1 MSKHSE
7 LTDALMKKRADWY
20 IGYVKNESEE
30 CINRRIPYE
39 VAACDAKNR
48 SLTLRFITEDW
59 MMNPGKVIHG
69 GMICTMFDIT
79 MGITSLST
87 SGYFTPTVNMSVSFL
102 SPLPSND
109 TFIVT
114 ARATRVGKSFVQ
126 LVAEGVSLKEQT
138 LCATATGV
146 FFCAGQEKLVLEQ
159 ENFLA
164 D

>member
-1 MSKHSE
+1 MPEKTA
-7 LTDALMKKRADWY
+7 LTDALMKKRAEWY
-20 IGYVKNESEE
+20 INYVKKESQE
-30 CINRRIPYE
+30 CINRRIPYKI
-39 VAACDAKNR
+39 ASCDAKSR
-48 SLTLRFITEDW
+48 SLVLHFTTEEW
-59 MMNPGKVIHG
+59 MQNPGNVIHG

-102 SPLPSND
+102 SPLPAND
-109 TFIVT
+109 TFVVT

-146 FFCAGQEKLVLEQ
+146 FFCANQEKLVLEQ
-159 ENFLA
+159 EGFLA